1 MTSYSV
7 IEDNGN
13 IEIYLPDYF
22 NPDAVSDFVS
32 FLYGGEVAVT
42 QANIDTLEAIA
53 KASSNFTLIK
63 VCNDFRQSCLG
74 ENVQS
79 CSGENV
85 QSALVERKKISALI
99 NNNVVSTTM
108 STSPRL
114 VIQVKKRSAPVDNAS
129 CSKLRK
135 TNKGT
140 KSDPESVSTPSNS
153 FGEVCHESVP
163 IKQEP
168 DSESD
173 DTHHDFDSMNIS
185 CYSSSEVSQEQEPDL
200 NPAATDDV
208 NVYLKSDN
216 DSSLPL
222 QSEESNIGIIEQEE
236 NTLSQVQ
243 EETEEAG
250 KSKKVNNCP

>member
-32 FLYGGEVAVT
+32 FLYGGEIAVT

-53 KASSNFTLIK
+53 CASSNSTLIK
-63 VCNDFRQSCLG
+63 VCNDFR
-74 ENVQS
+74 QS

-108 STSPRL
+108 STSPRM
-114 VIQVKKRSAPVDNAS
+114 VIQVKKRSAPVDIVS

-140 KSDPESVSTPSNS
+140 KSDSESVSTPSNS
-153 FGEVCHESVP
+153 LGEVCHESVP

-185 CYSSSEVSQEQEPDL
+185 CYSSSEISQEQEPDP

-208 NVYLKSDN
+208 NMYLESNN

-222 QSEESNIGIIEQEE
+222 QSGESNIGINEQEE
-236 NTLSQVQ
+236 NSLSQVQ